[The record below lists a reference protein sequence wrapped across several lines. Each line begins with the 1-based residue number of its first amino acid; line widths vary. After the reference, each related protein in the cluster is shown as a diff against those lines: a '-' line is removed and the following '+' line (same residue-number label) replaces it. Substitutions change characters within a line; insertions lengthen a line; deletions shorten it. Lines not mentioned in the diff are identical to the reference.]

1 MIWIQFLQYI
11 NQNESKPMN
20 FYLVLSKSRKKID
33 KYIKVNRISKKVI
46 IDIKLIMEENE
57 ISEDDKYLEYFNLMI
72 YTRITQALNKEKDVY
87 YIPNFSNKKFDVK
100 EIFKIKKIL
109 KEGTAFNILMF
120 FDEFK
125 DDVRFQNEVLT
136 NITIFDNSQIIKDY

>member
-1 MIWIQFLQYI
+1 MDENDIQEGDRY
-11 NQNESKPMN
+11 M
-20 FYLVLSKSRKKID
+20 
-33 KYIKVNRISKKVI
+33 
-46 IDIKLIMEENE
+46 
-57 ISEDDKYLEYFNLMI
+57 EYFNLMI

-87 YIPNFSNKKFDVK
+87 YIPNFGNKRFDIK

-125 DDVRFQNEVLT
+125 DDVKFQNEVLT
-136 NITIFDNSQIIKDY
+136 NITLFDNSQIIKDY

>member
-1 MIWIQFLQYI
+1 
-11 NQNESKPMN
+11 
-20 FYLVLSKSRKKID
+20 
-33 KYIKVNRISKKVI
+33 
-46 IDIKLIMEENE
+46 MEEND
-57 ISEDDKYLEYFNLMI
+57 ISEEDRYMEYFNLMI

-87 YIPNFSNKKFDVK
+87 YIPNFSNKNFDIK

-109 KEGTAFNILMF
+109 KEGTLFNLLMF

-136 NITIFDNSQIIKDY
+136 NITIFDKSQIIKDY

>member
-1 MIWIQFLQYI
+1 
-11 NQNESKPMN
+11 MN
-20 FYLVLSKSRKKID
+20 FYLVLCKSRKKVD

-46 IDIKLIMEENE
+46 IDIKLAMEENE
-57 ISEDDKYLEYFNLMI
+57 IQEGDRYIDYFNLMI

-136 NITIFDNSQIIKDY
+136 NITLFDNSQIIKDY

>member
-1 MIWIQFLQYI
+1 
-11 NQNESKPMN
+11 MN
-20 FYLVLSKSRKKID
+20 FYLVLCKSRKKVD
-33 KYIKVNRISKKVI
+33 KYIKVNRIAKKVI
-46 IDIKLIMEENE
+46 IDIKLAMEENE
-57 ISEDDKYLEYFNLMI
+57 ISEGDKYLEYFNLMI

-87 YIPNFSNKKFDVK
+87 YIPNFSSKRFDVK

>member
-1 MIWIQFLQYI
+1 
-11 NQNESKPMN
+11 MN

-46 IDIKLIMEENE
+46 IDIKLAMEENDIQE
-57 ISEDDKYLEYFNLMI
+57 GDKFMEYFNVMI
-72 YTRITQALNKEKDVY
+72 FTRITQALNKEKDVY
-87 YIPNFSNKKFDVK
+87 YIPNFSSKRFDVK

-109 KEGTAFNILMF
+109 KEGTSFNILMF

-136 NITIFDNSQIIKDY
+136 NITLFDKSQIIKDY